1 MSAPMTDDSAGSST
15 SMSSPMYV
23 PGIKEPFSACAAFV
37 KSQALW
43 QAGLRLSDLVK
54 CADQHCRQDW
64 RYCDGN

>member
-1 MSAPMTDDSAGSST
+1 MTDDSAGSST

-23 PGIKEPFSACAAFV
+23 PGIKEPSRPLSACAAFV

-54 CADQHCRQDW
+54 CADQRCRQDW
-64 RYCDGN
+64 RYYDGN